1 MTYTLYCVK
10 YKSYLNREFRSLW
23 TADAF
28 EIADPDY
35 YSETGIR
42 NFNFGDGILTTQVI
56 NHNVEGKDYA
66 VLMDETTNII
76 SRWYII
82 ECKYSRYNQYELTL
96 MRDLLFDFQ
105 EELASSTV
113 YIEKAMLDRYNP
125 LIYTKEPGVTV
136 NQILTDRVPLKDATG
151 IPWVVGYVK
160 KKTSGTFVGD
170 HTVARDSVIEGAV
183 TTYASYSSSNWKF
196 SSLST
201 SAKKVDCTSFALNL
215 NMWSQGLFAT
225 QFTYKR
231 SEGGE

>member
-151 IPWVVGYVK
+151 IP
-160 KKTSGTFVGD
+160 
-170 HTVARDSVIEGAV
+170 
-183 TTYASYSSSNWKF
+183 
-196 SSLST
+196 
-201 SAKKVDCTSFALNL
+201 
-215 NMWSQGLFAT
+215 
-225 QFTYKR
+225 
-231 SEGGE
+231 